1 MSSKTLGISESLNNY
16 IQNTC
21 VKESDSLK
29 ALRLE
34 TSKLDMHMMQ
44 ICPEQGQFMSLL
56 VNLIGAKRIL
66 EVGVFTG
73 YSSICLAQDLPD
85 DGKLI
90 ACDVSEEWTS
100 IAKKYWDLSGVE
112 NKIDLKIA
120 PAIETLNQ
128 LKNQG
133 FNDSFD
139 IAFIDADKL
148 NYIEYYNKCLEL
160 VRPGGLILVDNTLWS
175 GSVADVSN
183 QTEDTKVIRQLNE
196 IIANDERVKSSLITI
211 GDGLTLAYKR

>member
-1 MSSKTLGISESLNNY
+1 MSSKTLGISDSLNSY

-29 ALRLE
+29 ALRIE
-34 TSKLDMHMMQ
+34 TSTLDMHMMQ
-44 ICPEQGQFMSLL
+44 ISPEQGQFMSLL

-139 IAFIDADKL
+139 MAFIDADKL

-196 IIANDERVKSSLITI
+196 IIANDKRVKSSLITI

>member
-1 MSSKTLGISESLNNY
+1 MSSKTLGISDSLNSY

-29 ALRLE
+29 ALRIE
-34 TSKLDMHMMQ
+34 TSTLDMHMMQ
-44 ICPEQGQFMSLL
+44 ISPEQGQFMSLL

-139 IAFIDADKL
+139 MAFIDADKL